1 MNFIAIKDDNDNS
14 FLINLDNIIAIAP
27 YDGDK
32 TKTSFHCTD
41 CNRRVLPISFEKVE
55 QVIDTLTN
63 RNTRIS
69 HTLVTQLVQL
79 LSTCVHSGSQGKS
92 PILKS
97 FF

>member
-63 RNTRIS
+63 RNRRIR
-69 HTLVTQLVQL
+69 VDGVN
-79 LSTCVHSGSQGKS
+79 
-92 PILKS
+92 LKGERLDVKVVNK
-97 FF
+97 